1 MDGNILIDRNI
12 LIVSHSKRIRK
23 LLYDYFINDNTIDFK
38 LEGHLILSNGLLN
51 FSPNLIFSILSEDM
65 KNSY

>member
-23 LLYDYFINDNTIDFK
+23 LLYDYFINFDIKKRFK
-38 LEGHLILSNGLLN
+38 
-51 FSPNLIFSILSEDM
+51 
-65 KNSY
+65 KN